1 MSNDNNTIS
10 GVYQIINMKNNKMYV
25 GSSKNIENRWKKHI
39 YDLNNKTHHNKHL
52 QNAWNKYSEE
62 NFEFEVIEYV
72 SNETRL
78 IEREQY
84 WMDELNSYNKDIGY
98 NIEDKASIPASNKFS
113 TKILSIQNRNMLLKN
128 QYTKNECVF
137 IFSLLPFVYAPR
149 NEVKINY
156 KYPTYSE
163 IMKIVQMSRNTFL
176 ETIKGLKSKNIIN
189 IFTTNSGNIVTF
201 NPNFFI
207 VDNDID
213 IDTYEIFE

>member
-1 MSNDNNTIS
+1 
-10 GVYQIINMKNNKMYV
+10 
-25 GSSKNIENRWKKHI
+25 
-39 YDLNNKTHHNKHL
+39 
-52 QNAWNKYSEE
+52 
-62 NFEFEVIEYV
+62 
-72 SNETRL
+72 
-78 IEREQY
+78 
-84 WMDELNSYNKDIGY
+84 
-98 NIEDKASIPASNKFS
+98 
-113 TKILSIQNRNMLLKN
+113 MLLKN